1 MAEAKKKGLGRGL
14 DALFNSIEDMKLP
27 SNEQEPLMEMMAIDR
42 ILPGMMQ
49 PREKISTD
57 GLADLAASIKAQGIL
72 NPISVRPHPSEPDRY
87 EIIAGE
93 RRFRAANMAG
103 LTEIPVIVRRLDDKT
118 TLALALIENLQREDL
133 NPMDEAQGI
142 QRLVEEFSFTHEE
155 AAQALGRSRAAT
167 TNALRL
173 LGLTAEVQAMVR
185 SGTLSM
191 GHARAL
197 LTLPAAEQIM
207 YANEI
212 VAKGL
217 NVRQTE
223 ALVQRH
229 SEQKPTRAKVVIK
242 TRDDLRLEEALADA
256 LGTTVKLSANKKG
269 KGKIIIEF
277 ANLEQLQGIVDKIQ
291 KEE

>member
-14 DALFNSIEDMKLP
+14 EALFNSVDDMKLP
-27 SNEQEPLMEMMAIDR
+27 GGENEPLMEMMSIEKLA
-42 ILPGMMQ
+42 PGQMQ
-49 PREKISTD
+49 PRESMSTE
-57 GLADLAASIKAQGIL
+57 GLEDLAASIKAQGIL
-72 NPISVRPHPSEPDRY
+72 NPITVRPHPVEPDRY

-93 RRFRAANMAG
+93 RRFHAASMAG
-103 LTEIPVIVRRLDDKT
+103 LKEVPVIIRQLDDKT

-133 NPMDEAQGI
+133 NPMDEALGI

-173 LGLTAEVQAMVR
+173 LGLTDEVQAMLR
-185 SGTLSM
+185 SGELTM

-207 YANEI
+207 YAKEV

-223 ALVQRH
+223 ALVQRPT
-229 SEQKPTRAKVVIK
+229 EQKPARAKVVIK
-242 TRDDLRLEEALADA
+242 TRDDSWSR
-256 LGTTVKLSANKKG
+256 SATSRSPPTWRT
-269 KGKIIIEF
+269 
-277 ANLEQLQGIVDKIQ
+277 
-291 KEE
+291 